1 MFPPN
6 WTYLFDMVGNEQV
19 YKDFNQMYM
28 FSSYEVMLKDSTEG
42 AGHGA
47 VLKEAFNRIVLAQ
60 TRMV

>member
-1 MFPPN
+1 
-6 WTYLFDMVGNEQV
+6 MVGNEQV

-28 FSSYEVMLKDSTEG
+28 FSSYGVMLKDSTEG